1 MQRPDRFGEEI
12 DLLENATW
20 LTNDGQPKS
29 IGKKKKEESAEEA
42 EEAEFLFSP
51 GYGRRPAMR
60 VSERVHPTA
69 CPIADLAPL
78 TIQAAGNG
86 YAPQLTSHS

>member
-42 EEAEFLFSP
+42 EEAE
-51 GYGRRPAMR
+51 A
-60 VSERVHPTA
+60 VSYTHLTLPTKR
-69 CPIADLAPL
+69 IV
-78 TIQAAGNG
+78 
-86 YAPQLTSHS
+86 

>member
-69 CPIADLAPL
+69 RPSTLFTDTPPHLPYL
-78 TIQAAGNG
+78 PGRVF
-86 YAPQLTSHS
+86 

>member
-20 LTNDGQPKS
+20 PTNDGQPKS

-60 VSERVHPTA
+60 VSEQVHPTA
-69 CPIADLAPL
+69 RPSTRTSTYFTNVSFCKM
-78 TIQAAGNG
+78 QGNE
-86 YAPQLTSHS
+86 S